1 MPAQHPT
8 EPSLRSEGAETEQ
21 TRFIIFGG
29 ARTGSNMLVSALN
42 SSPEIICFR
51 ELFRFM
57 DDSIDF
63 GVAGYDDD
71 STADLELRNRDYS
84 AFLDQRIFVRTRGA
98 VAVGFKVHDS
108 HFYGFAGLRE
118 WLVEQQDIRILHL
131 RRRNLLRML
140 VSTEIAKATGEW
152 IDPVGPGLLQ
162 IFRHP
167 ARSAARLLGSLRPK
181 PAEPTSQRGP
191 ITLSAQECRDF
202 FLKTEIISKQYD
214 QLFSEHHVQT
224 IYYEDL
230 IADLRGTLDSA
241 QEFLGAAPRPL
252 NIGTNRQNLEPL
264 EALLS
269 NYAELR
275 SEFMGTPCEP
285 FFD

>member
-1 MPAQHPT
+1 MPAEHLRN
-8 EPSLRSEGAETEQ
+8 PSSSAKSPVSEH

-29 ARTGSNMLVSALN
+29 ARTGSNLLVSALN

-63 GVAGYDDD
+63 GVNGYDDD
-71 STADLELRNRDYS
+71 DAADLELRNRDFS
-84 AFLDQRIFVRTRGA
+84 AFLGQRIFVETRG
-98 VAVGFKVHDS
+98 VNAVGFKVHDS
-108 HFYGFAGLRE
+108 HFYGFAGLKE
-118 WLVEQQDIRILHL
+118 WLVQQRDIRILHL

-152 IDPVGPGLLQ
+152 IDPVPPGLLQ
-162 IFRHP
+162 SIRHP
-167 ARSAARLLGSLRPK
+167 ARSMTRLLRRK
-181 PAEPTSQRGP
+181 PGERKPRRGP
-191 ITLSAQECRDF
+191 LSLSPQEYRDF

-214 QLFSEHHVQT
+214 ELFSEHHVRT

-230 IADLRGTLDSA
+230 IADLRGTLDSV
-241 QEFLGAAPRPL
+241 QEFLGASPRQL
-252 NIGTNRQNLEPL
+252 KVGTKRQNLEPL
-264 EALLS
+264 ETLLS